1 MSRRRQSVKK
11 AGTIDLCVYKII
23 SYFTGECL
31 LDLKSIKTEKDI
43 IEALKHKTQFERDVL
58 VATFRIPEGK
68 ISTYKRIA
76 ESIDKPKAYRAVA
89 NALHKNPLWPVVP
102 CHRVVCSDG
111 SFGGPEKSA
120 DGRRK
125 SVIKEKVPIKN
136 GKVELTNEILF

>member
-1 MSRRRQSVKK
+1 M
-11 AGTIDLCVYKII
+11 
-23 SYFTGECL
+23 
-31 LDLKSIKTEKDI
+31 DLKSIKTEKDV
-43 IEALKHKTQFERDVL
+43 IEALKQKTQFERDVL

-76 ESIDKPKAYRAVA
+76 ESIGKPKAYRAVA

-111 SFGGPEKSA
+111 SFGGPEKNA
-120 DGRRK
+120 DERRNT
-125 SVIKEKVPIKN
+125 VIKERVPIKN

>member
-1 MSRRRQSVKK
+1 M
-11 AGTIDLCVYKII
+11 
-23 SYFTGECL
+23 
-31 LDLKSIKTEKDI
+31 DLKSIKTEKDV

-76 ESIDKPKAYRAVA
+76 ESIGKPKAYRAVA

-111 SFGGPEKSA
+111 TFGGPKKAA
-120 DGRRK
+120 DARRK
-125 SVIKEKVPIKN
+125 TVQKEGVAIEN
-136 GKVELTNEILF
+136 GKVKISDEILC